1 MSHEIDTAINL
12 LGEVK
17 EVFAKKNKNKLKID
31 VEDNTKII
39 LIHKQN
45 YSSEL
50 ELSFASKKNIRKFKI
65 EFKNNYLSWNFFEN
79 KVYYKNKYFKFK
91 LNNDDIY
98 KNQMK
103 HLLSIVMKKNY
114 EKSEVHIKKIIH
126 TQNVINACIKSLNK
140 KKAIKIFV

>member
-1 MSHEIDTAINL
+1 MSYEIDTAINL

-17 EVFAKKNKNKLKID
+17 EVFAKNKNKLKID

-65 EFKNNYLSWNFFEN
+65 EFKNNYLS
-79 KVYYKNKYFKFK
+79 
-91 LNNDDIY
+91 
-98 KNQMK
+98 
-103 HLLSIVMKKNY
+103 
-114 EKSEVHIKKIIH
+114 
-126 TQNVINACIKSLNK
+126 
-140 KKAIKIFV
+140 